1 MSNNN
6 LKFFKKETLLKTL
19 VNNSFKAIDDGY
31 YELKKSDFN
40 FENHANINLKRNL
53 MNCNHVPLITELKF
67 ASPSRGNLLDTKNI
81 DLDTIVREMEKSH
94 ACGISIL
101 TQPFLFNGS
110 IEFILKSRKKTRL
123 PILMK
128 DIIVSEIQIKTA
140 KKIGADCILL
150 IKTIFD
156 KNMTEGSLEKFSEYA
171 KKIGLQVIVETH
183 FQEEF
188 EEILKLNKNSDLICD
203 IIGINNRNLDTLK
216 IDLDTTKKILSN
228 CNKNKNLILSE
239 SGIKSKDDIMYLKDC
254 GADAFLIGSSL
265 MENISSLG
273 QEIDKLYFTY

>member
-1 MSNNN
+1 
-6 LKFFKKETLLKTL
+6 
-19 VNNSFKAIDDGY
+19 
-31 YELKKSDFN
+31 
-40 FENHANINLKRNL
+40 
-53 MNCNHVPLITELKF
+53 
-67 ASPSRGNLLDTKNI
+67 
-81 DLDTIVREMEKSH
+81 
-94 ACGISIL
+94 
-101 TQPFLFNGS
+101 
-110 IEFILKSRKKTRL
+110 
-123 PILMK
+123 MK

-188 EEILKLNKNSDLICD
+188 EEILKLNKNRDLICD